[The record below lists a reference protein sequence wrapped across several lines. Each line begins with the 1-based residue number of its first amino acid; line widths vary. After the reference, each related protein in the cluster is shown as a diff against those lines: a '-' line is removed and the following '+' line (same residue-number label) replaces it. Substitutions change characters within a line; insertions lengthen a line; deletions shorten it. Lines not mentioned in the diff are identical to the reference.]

1 MGKKGKKSKKTGAAP
16 KDGESN
22 SRRPPAGTAS
32 EEFNHYLGGSNKTI
46 LGTAATNGSE
56 SAPLVKPKKLILPT
70 PEMGWGQELVDAE
83 RAFKH
88 DKTSVKCA
96 IRLAHA
102 HRTMR
107 HWEELKHVSKAGLS
121 ISSAAAAA
129 VSVSDSVSDID
140 TQQREQLKECLMDA
154 EYHLSIQTIIND
166 DEDKGMFKTMLQNAK
181 HGKLDLDTCLIDHDN
196 FSDLNALQYA
206 AIMGDVRFLETLIS
220 LGAAIDYT
228 ENNKGPGKSAKSNSN
243 SKQETK
249 PVGATALTLAVM
261 SLACDRIA
269 SKRFGLSSGGAMD
282 GIRACAVTLVR
293 LGAKVD
299 VTLRLSNS
307 KNQMSEISVLA
318 KELKIVNKTVKEMA
332 VLSEEKEL
340 IDAIEEMET
349 SDEER
354 IKLAYCRC
362 GSRLPWSQCHYSEK
376 RNDHPY
382 HTEGKCKKQRSDFR
396 FSPVGPC
403 QCQNTKKEYFRCC
416 WDDTRVYFMCDTTG
430 EIHGYMKMPTNPMM
444 TAAASILQKRDN
456 AGANTLLEDMVAGQ
470 GSVSGDQ
477 RRAQVCEMLRD
488 GGFQMMTSM
497 DSPKS
502 KLREWDGEVYA
513 GVVERLDDWFMW
525 KDVHYILAKP
535 ELLKRTKEWNDALEQ
550 YCDDVGLTG
559 QVRRQVIEQHTANPL
574 APCANPSCNNFE
586 EKVKSFPQCSRCKSV
601 AYCSSQCQKEHWKC
615 GTCLSHLSSLRV
627 LQAPDNCQFD
637 HQSNDDGEQ
646 KRSLSK
652 AKNESNLESL
662 TN

>member
-1 MGKKGKKSKKTGAAP
+1 MGKKGKKFKKTAAAP

-22 SRRPPAGTAS
+22 SRRPPPGTTAS
-32 EEFNHYLGGSNKTI
+32 EVFN
-46 LGTAATNGSE
+46 
-56 SAPLVKPKKLILPT
+56 KKLNLPT
-70 PEMGWGQELVDAE
+70 PEMGWGHELLDAE

-107 HWEELKHVSKAGLS
+107 HWDELKHVSTAGLS
-121 ISSAAAAA
+121 LLSSAAA
-129 VSVSDSVSDID
+129 VSDSVSDID
-140 TQQREQLKECLMDA
+140 TQQRDQLKECLMDA
-154 EYHLSIQTIIND
+154 EYHLSIQTFIND
-166 DEDKGMFKTMLQNAK
+166 DEDNGMVKTMLQDAK
-181 HGKLDLDTCLIDHDN
+181 HGKLDLDTSLIDHDN

-206 AIMGDVRFLETLIS
+206 AIMGDVRFLEKLIS

-228 ENNKGPGKSAKSNSN
+228 DATQQSKGLRKNVENNSNN
-243 SKQETK
+243 NNNNNKQETK

-261 SLACDRIA
+261 TLACDRIA
-269 SKRFGLSSGGAMD
+269 SKRFGLSSGGMMD

-299 VTLRLSNS
+299 VTLRLSNN
-307 KNQMSEISVLA
+307 KNALSEISVLA
-318 KELKIVNKTVKEMA
+318 KELRVVNKTVKEMA

-362 GSRLPWSQCHYSEK
+362 GSRLPWSQCHYSER

-382 HTEGKCKKQRSDFR
+382 HTEGKCNKQRADFR

-416 WDDTRVYFMCDTTG
+416 WDDTKVYFMCDTTG

-444 TAAASILQKRDN
+444 TAAASVLQKREN
-456 AGANTLLEDMVAGQ
+456 AGANTLLEDNMVGQ
-470 GSVSGDQ
+470 GSADERKV
-477 RRAQVCEMLRD
+477 QVCQMLRN

-502 KLREWDGEVYA
+502 KLSEWDGEVYA
-513 GVVERLDDWFMW
+513 GVIERLDDWFMW

-550 YCDDVGLTG
+550 YADDVGLTG
-559 QVRRQVIEQHTANPL
+559 QVRRQVIEKHTASPL
-574 APCANPSCNNFE
+574 APCANPSCNNYE
-586 EKVKSFPQCSRCKSV
+586 EKVKSFPHCSRCKCV

-615 GTCLSHLSSLRV
+615 GHKKQCI
-627 LQAPDNCQFD
+627 Q
-637 HQSNDDGEQ
+637 
-646 KRSLSK
+646 
-652 AKNESNLESL
+652 
-662 TN
+662 